1 MADASHYTYRV
12 TWSEPDSEF
21 VATVAEFPSLSW
33 LAETQ
38 NEALDGIITVV
49 RDVLED
55 MAGTGEKPPVPI
67 ADRSYSGTFTVRT
80 SPRVHRTL
88 AVEAEE
94 QGVSLNLLVNQK
106 LSAPAPGRVTPDV
119 KAG

>member
-1 MADASHYTYRV
+1 MADPSHYTYRV
-12 TWSEPDSEF
+12 TWSEPDGEF
-21 VATVAEFPSLSW
+21 VGTVAEFPSLSW
-33 LAETQ
+33 LAGTQ
-38 NEALDGIITVV
+38 SEALDGIVTVV

-55 MAGTGEKPPVPI
+55 MASTGERPPVPI

-94 QGVSLNLLVNQK
+94 QGVSLNLMVNQK
-106 LSAPAPGRVTPDV
+106 LSAPARDHAEPDTTT
-119 KAG
+119 G

>member
-21 VATVAEFPSLSW
+21 VATAAEFPSLSW

-55 MAGTGEKPPVPI
+55 MVSTGEKPPVPI

-106 LSAPAPGRVTPDV
+106 LSAPAPGRGTPDV

>member
-1 MADASHYTYRV
+1 MVDASRYTYRV

-21 VATVAEFPSLSW
+21 VGTVAEFPSLSW
-33 LAETQ
+33 LADTQ
-38 NEALDGIITVV
+38 YEALDGIIAVV
-49 RDVLED
+49 REVVDAMV
-55 MAGTGEKPPVPI
+55 GTGERPPVPI

-106 LSAPAPGRVTPDV
+106 LSAPAGSAGADT

>member
-1 MADASHYTYRV
+1 M

-21 VATVAEFPSLSW
+21 VGTIAEFPSLSW

-38 NEALDGIITVV
+38 YEALDGIVTVV
-49 RDVLED
+49 REVLHD
-55 MAGTGEKPPVPI
+55 MASTGERPPVPI

-106 LSAPAPGRVTPDV
+106 LSAPAADRATPDA

>member
-12 TWSEPDSEF
+12 SWSEPDSEF

-55 MAGTGEKPPVPI
+55 MAGNGEKPPVPI

-106 LSAPAPGRVTPDV
+106 LSAPAPGRVTPAV

>member
-1 MADASHYTYRV
+1 MADGSHYTYRV
-12 TWSEPDSEF
+12 TWSELDSEF
-21 VATVAEFPSLSW
+21 VGTVAEFPSLSW

-38 NEALDGIITVV
+38 NEALDGIGTVV
-49 RDVLED
+49 REVLGD
-55 MAGTGEKPPVPI
+55 MASTGERPPVPI

-80 SPRVHRTL
+80 SPWVHRAL

-106 LSAPAPGRVTPDV
+106 LSAPAGGR
-119 KAG
+119 AGADTTAG

>member
-21 VATVAEFPSLSW
+21 VGTVAEFPSLSW

-55 MAGTGEKPPVPI
+55 MAGTGENPPVPI

-106 LSAPAPGRVTPDV
+106 LSAPATDRVTPDV

>member
-12 TWSEPDSEF
+12 SWSEPDSEF

-106 LSAPAPGRVTPDV
+106 LSAPAPGRDTPDV

>member
-12 TWSEPDSEF
+12 TWSEPDGEF
-21 VATVAEFPSLSW
+21 VGTVAEFRSLSW
-33 LAETQ
+33 LADTQ
-38 NEALDGIITVV
+38 NEALDGIVTVV
-49 RDVLED
+49 REVLDD
-55 MAGTGEKPPVPI
+55 MASTGERPPVPI

-88 AVEAEE
+88 AIEAEE

-106 LSAPAPGRVTPDV
+106 LSAPASDHAGGDATPG
-119 KAG
+119 

>member
-21 VATVAEFPSLSW
+21 VGTVAEFPSLSW

-38 NEALDGIITVV
+38 NEAFDGIIIVV
-49 RDVLED
+49 RDVLGD
-55 MAGTGEKPPVPI
+55 RASTGEPPVPI
-67 ADRSYSGTFTVRT
+67 ADRSYTGTFTVRT
-80 SPRVHRTL
+80 SPRVHRAL
-88 AVEAEE
+88 AVEADE
-94 QGVSLNLLVNQK
+94 QGVSLNLMVKNK
-106 LSAPAPGRVTPDV
+106 LSAPAADRVTPDV